1 MYSSLKKQ
9 FEKYYM
15 FMINV
20 LSSHNFYGT
29 EKVLYIFSLLPV
41 MQLYIEICD
50 SHSWLS
56 TPHTKSM
63 YSCPHL
69 MYVPSDTKAS

>member
-20 LSSHNFYGT
+20 LSSHNFDGT
-29 EKVLYIFSLLPV
+29 EKVLYTFSLLPV
-41 MQLYIEICD
+41 MQLHWD
-50 SHSWLS
+50 LWHS
-56 TPHTKSM
+56 
-63 YSCPHL
+63 
-69 MYVPSDTKAS
+69 